1 MKKKFALCLCVLL
14 VVPLLLA
21 SCNFQGLIDNV
32 LKKDSDVTTSCNLL
46 HESQEETSPTD
57 NLPQDTTPID
67 TEKES
72 YEQALALLNEGKIE
86 DAYAIFLGIKE
97 YADVSTYLSY
107 FVFRADEHTYQT
119 FDSQYGTHYIDRYEY
134 DEYGRWIIT
143 ESLNVKSGGTDVYF
157 NQYDANGLLI
167 QTGTINADGTTYG
180 VTNYEY
186 DEKGR
191 PILQKESGGTVS
203 LEYNEQDQIVKR
215 VRATWGQNDTTLYT
229 YDEQG
234 RLIEQIFQSDGTSI
248 WDKYTWEYNEHGDVI
263 KRTIQTTFGFL
274 DPPDNTDTVVDFY
287 VKEYD
292 ANGNLTK
299 VVYEDGS
306 YTAYEYDEAGNKIK
320 YTSYHNAK
328 DFVIFTYTYDENGNM
343 TEYRREDESG
353 ITGYMYTTYDAYG
366 NELERRNTDKN
377 GNLTSLSIY
386 KGYKLYYNPN
396 PQKPLPEE
404 MVGKG

>member
-1 MKKKFALCLCVLL
+1 MKKLLAFWLCVLL
-14 VVPLLLA
+14 VLPTVLLG
-21 SCNFQGLIDNV
+21 CNRDKINGV
-32 LKKDSDVTTSCNLL
+32 VTTP
-46 HESQEETSPTD
+46 E
-57 NLPQDTTPID
+57 TTPTQTMPD
-67 TEKES
+67 KKPTEKPPVETDEER
-72 YEQALALLNEGKIE
+72 YNRALALLDEGKLE
-86 DAYAIFLGIKE
+86 DAYTLFLSIKN

-107 FVFRADEHTYQT
+107 FVFKEDEHTYQT
-119 FDSQYGTHYIDRYEY
+119 FDPKYGTHYIDRYEY

-143 ESLNVKSGGTDVYF
+143 ESLNVKSGGTAVYF
-157 NQYDANGLLI
+157 NQYDANGLLM

-203 LEYNEQDQIVKR
+203 LEYNEHDQIVKR
-215 VRATWGQNDTTLYT
+215 VRAAWGQNDTTLYT

-274 DPPDNTDTVVDFY
+274 DPPDNTDTVVDVY

-306 YTAYEYDEAGNKIK
+306 YTAYEYDEAGNEIK
-320 YTSYHNAK
+320 YTSYHAAN
-328 DFVIFTYTYDENGNM
+328 DFVIFYYTYDENGNM
-343 TEYRREDESG
+343 TEYRREDETG
-353 ITGYMYTTYDAYG
+353 ITDYMHITYDAYG
-366 NELERRNTDKN
+366 NELERRDTDKN
-377 GNLTSLSIY
+377 GNLTSISIY

>member
-1 MKKKFALCLCVLL
+1 MKKILAFWLCVLL
-14 VVPLLLA
+14 VLPTVLLG
-21 SCNFQGLIDNV
+21 CNGDKNNGV
-32 LKKDSDVTTSCNLL
+32 VTTP
-46 HESQEETSPTD
+46 ETT
-57 NLPQDTTPID
+57 LTHTTPIENPPEETPTQTD
-67 TEKES
+67 EEL
-72 YEQALALLNEGKIE
+72 YNNALTLLGEGKLE

-107 FVFRADEHTYQT
+107 FVFKEDEHTYQT
-119 FDSQYGTHYIDRYEY
+119 FDPKYGTHYIDRYEY

-143 ESLNVKSGGTDVYF
+143 ESLNVKSGGTAVYF
-157 NQYDANGLLI
+157 NQYDANGLLM

-215 VRATWGQNDTTLYT
+215 VRAAWGQNDTTLYT

-320 YTSYHNAK
+320 YTSYHAAN
-328 DFVIFTYTYDENGNM
+328 DFVIFYYTYDENGNM

>member
-1 MKKKFALCLCVLL
+1 MKKLLTFWLCVLL
-14 VVPLLLA
+14 VLPVALMGCNGEKNNGVVTTPETTPTQTTPVENPPQNPPVESDEELYNNALTLLA
-21 SCNFQGLIDNV
+21 
-32 LKKDSDVTTSCNLL
+32 
-46 HESQEETSPTD
+46 
-57 NLPQDTTPID
+57 
-67 TEKES
+67 
-72 YEQALALLNEGKIE
+72 EGKIE
-86 DAYAIFLGIKE
+86 DAYAIFLTIQD
-97 YADVSTYLSY
+97 YADVPTYLSY
-107 FVFRADEHTYQT
+107 FVFKADEHTYQT
-119 FDSQYGTHYIDRYEY
+119 FDPKYGTHYIDRYEY
-134 DEYGRWIIT
+134 DECGR
-143 ESLNVKSGGTDVYF
+143 LLFTDIMYSETQVGSKGF
-157 NQYDANGLLI
+157 NEYDEHGRLI
-167 QTGTINADGTTYG
+167 ATGSMVGETRTQVTT
-180 VTNYEY
+180 YEY

-215 VRATWGQNDTTLYT
+215 VRAAWGQNDTTLYA

-274 DPPDNTDTVVDFY
+274 DPPDNTDTVVDVY

-299 VVYEDGS
+299 VMYEDGS
-306 YTAYEYDEAGNKIK
+306 YTAYEYDEAGNEIK
-320 YTSYHNAK
+320 YTSYHAAN
-328 DFVIFTYTYDENGNM
+328 DFVIFYYTYDENGNM